1 MHNAGTLF
9 LKLIIHLLSLL
20 FIFPAILF
28 SILVLCLTDNV
39 KSGMVMLISALI
51 LHVLVKISG
60 YSHSLS
66 QGDHKYRIDRRET
79 EIFSEWSYEKESPPP
94 LVDIY
99 REIDCWNG
107 ETEALYRMIRNRE
120 QANDSEDR
128 TERCAECKQN
138 KCGNSHED

>member
-9 LKLIIHLLSLL
+9 LKLVVHLFSLL

-28 SILVLCLTDNV
+28 SILVLCLTDNF

-51 LHVLVKISG
+51 LHVIVKFSR
-60 YSHSLS
+60 YSQSLS
-66 QGDHKYRIDRRET
+66 QGDHGLERRET
-79 EIFSEWSYEKESPPP
+79 EIFSDRPYEKESPPP

-107 ETEALYRMIRNRE
+107 ETEVLHRMIRNRE
-120 QANDSEDR
+120 QADNSEDR

-138 KCGNSHED
+138 ECGFRHED